1 MIAVLSPAKT
11 MREETFEI
19 EMTRPR
25 FASDASKLVSVLKK
39 KDVSDLMSLMKISE
53 KLAIQNYDRFHAF
66 SRSASYPAGWLFN
79 GDVFNG
85 LAIDEFDA
93 SDLDYAEDHLRIL
106 SGLYGILR
114 LRDGIKPYRLEMGTR
129 LVTDK
134 GNDLYE
140 FWGNKVS
147 KELVK
152 SPQADLLVNLA
163 SKEYSRVLHLPAL
176 PIPVLTVEFMEIRSG
191 KPVGI
196 PLFSKKAR
204 GLMARYMAK
213 TKAAVKKDLKS
224 FDYEG
229 YTFSEELSDDWTY
242 VFTR

>member
-1 MIAVLSPAKT
+1 M
-11 MREETFEI
+11 
-19 EMTRPR
+19 
-25 FASDASKLVSVLKK
+25 
-39 KDVSDLMSLMKISE
+39 
-53 KLAIQNYDRFHAF
+53 
-66 SRSASYPAGWLFN
+66 
-79 GDVFNG
+79 FNG

-213 TKAAVKKDLKS
+213 TKAAVKEDLKS